1 MCFIFSQPGDPEEK
15 DASVDSDASEND
27 DNVSIDSSID
37 NESLTQKDTKKLKF
51 TPKRGKSVVDEELK
65 MLKSATGFLES
76 MKNNKPTVEESKLD
90 EFDTFGRYVANE
102 MRQITN
108 PQQLRIAKDKIGN
121 ILFEGQ
127 SGIIQVPDFSAASQ
141 PPLRVPSYNAA
152 SQSPMRPQWQ
162 GGPQGPQFQS
172 SFLGNFAE
180 T

>member
-65 MLKSATGFLES
+65 ILKSATGFLES

-108 PQQLRIAKDKIGN
+108 PQQLRIAKHKIGN

-127 SGIIQVPDFSAASQ
+127 SGIIQVPGFSAASQ

-162 GGPQGPQFQS
+162 GGP
-172 SFLGNFAE
+172 
-180 T
+180 